1 MRVANPLVSAAKGA
15 FLLKRF
21 ATALA
26 VFVALVVVAVVSA
39 AGYRAWRQYE
49 GERSLAIATPNGIDE
64 GTFVSVN
71 GAEQWITIRGSDRHN
86 PVLLVVHGGPG
97 TALSPLAMSFL
108 PYERD
113 WTVVQWDQPGA
124 GRTFAR
130 AGGTLPT
137 STTVASI
144 AADGVVVTEL
154 VRQRLG
160 AAKVVLL
167 GLSFGSVVGL
177 EMARLRPDL
186 YSAYVGTGLF
196 VHRDAGREIAYER
209 VLARARTQNN
219 SEAVTAL
226 EAIGAPPHE
235 LSSDARTLSRWA
247 DALTGAVEGS
257 PATRVAELLLAPRQ
271 SLGDFA
277 SYFGGY
283 VASDEQF
290 DLGAMDLRKSGTR
303 FALPIVV
310 IQGAE
315 DLSTPIELARSYFES
330 ISAPRKA
337 FVALPNGGHTA
348 LVYDRASFLAALN
361 QHVLPFAGSAEP

>member
-1 MRVANPLVSAAKGA
+1 
-15 FLLKRF
+15 
-21 ATALA
+21 
-26 VFVALVVVAVVSA
+26 
-39 AGYRAWRQYE
+39 
-49 GERSLAIATPNGIDE
+49 
-64 GTFVSVN
+64 
-71 GAEQWITIRGSDRHN
+71 
-86 PVLLVVHGGPG
+86 
-97 TALSPLAMSFL
+97 
-108 PYERD
+108 
-113 WTVVQWDQPGA
+113 
-124 GRTFAR
+124 
-130 AGGTLPT
+130 
-137 STTVASI
+137 
-144 AADGVVVTEL
+144 
-154 VRQRLG
+154 
-160 AAKVVLL
+160 
-167 GLSFGSVVGL
+167 
-177 EMARLRPDL
+177 
-186 YSAYVGTGLF
+186 LF